1 MKHASASLILV
12 LALGFGLVPQARAQD
27 GTPPPSQMQDGL
39 NLLGEGA
46 RQLLDGLIGQISPG
60 IDSLGNS
67 LSQVR
72 PMIDDLLTRIGDIRN
87 YEMPTTLPNGDIL
100 IRRKPDAPP
109 YHAPEA
115 PPPPSPIPG
124 ITLPMDGPE
133 L

>member
-1 MKHASASLILV
+1 MKHASASLILA
-12 LALGFGLVPQARAQD
+12 LGLGFGLVPGAQAQD
-27 GTPPPSQMQDGL
+27 RTPPPSQMQDGL

-60 IDSLGNS
+60 IDTLGNS

-87 YEMPTTLPNGDIL
+87 YEMPVTLPNGDIL

-109 YHAPEA
+109 YHSPEPA
-115 PPPPSPIPG
+115 PPPSPIPG